1 MEPESLKLLYI
12 HGNGDILVDYKQ
24 RLLHLFY
31 ALPSFLRHRI
41 AEWRAQAV
49 ENDYPATAVVLRGL
63 GCSQSR
69 KTLIR
74 KINDYKREFFSRWND
89 IKLDVLVC
97 PTSPIP
103 APWDDS
109 PSYVTNCV
117 LPFTCLY
124 NLLGCPAG
132 TLSVGRVEKCDLQAC
147 DNISNDH
154 FKVSPHNMM
163 FSEQHKGSEG
173 LPIGVQVIAKP
184 WNDELALGL
193 LSRLQSILT

>member
-31 ALPSFLRHRI
+31 ALPSFLRH
-41 AEWRAQAV
+41 
-49 ENDYPATAVVLRGL
+49 
-63 GCSQSR
+63 
-69 KTLIR
+69 
-74 KINDYKREFFSRWND
+74 
-89 IKLDVLVC
+89 KLDVLVC

-132 TLSVGRVEKCDLQAC
+132 TLSVGRVEKCDLQVC